1 MSKHAKRTQN
11 KLLQQRPSERKNQSV
26 NPSPRAERDFETRHC
41 SPFSVYGERGWGIGV
56 WRLNARIMLLLLLL
70 LVGFA
75 RVAAQDE
82 TADPVAQPD
91 PPSVTGFDP
100 ASMVFGQ
107 GGQITVNGAN
117 LPAGSVVKLGDTAL
131 STSVVDST
139 RLTATVPPGFPVGK
153 YAVKVVD
160 NANQEFYN
168 SGAVTFEVKAP
179 PPTPAPVVSN
189 IEPTSMMY
197 GQGGQITII
206 GTNLPQGS
214 VVRLG
219 GFGVLQTTF
228 VNPGLLTAVVP
239 ATVPVNATP
248 GYTVEVVDSAGQSY
262 PASQRFR
269 IIPLPPPT
277 NPPAPTNPP
286 PTQAPP
292 PTDVPGAPSLLIR
305 SFNATPSKIKPG
317 DSVTF
322 SFDVVNQGSRT
333 AQGISLSVDSGGKF
347 IPANGQ
353 ASVLVPD
360 LAVGAATAVSLT
372 VVSATDT
379 PGGAQTVG
387 ITMTFRDFTGQS
399 YTSKGTLSVNVE
411 AVAQASQVTLARY
424 MVDPNPVI
432 PGKPVKVTLLLTNT
446 GNQIA
451 GQVLVRIASDGSI
464 LLAGPQGDSFPVG
477 DMSPGQSA
485 SVEIPMI
492 VSSSAKSGPQAQAV
506 TISFLQGGDTKSSNG
521 SMTIDVAKFVAP
533 APLMLLDSV
542 STDAGAV
549 LTPGQ
554 QFKLTL
560 KFKNVGDDNASNTL
574 VTFGTVES
582 SGDSGTPGAPGSGS
596 STTASSTFAPL
607 GSGGSVYVGNVAKNN
622 IITVE
627 QEFIVNGSVDSGIYS
642 LPVTLRYQKSDG
654 SVAQDKLPASLV
666 VVVPPQLQYT
676 EGAPLPPTV
685 NVGETLPLALTITNK
700 GKKQVNFTRFTIEAE
715 NADVIDGRNA
725 PISPINTG
733 EEASVNGAVSPSA
746 EGHVK
751 IKLTLYYTDDLNKP
765 QTIVKTYEADAVP
778 PPPPIDMGP
787 TNPQPTPPP
796 IEGENPSNRD
806 SLGRLLLGLL
816 GLGS

>member
-1 MSKHAKRTQN
+1 MRGKSIAN
-11 KLLQQRPSERKNQSV
+11 S
-26 NPSPRAERDFETRHC
+26 A
-41 SPFSVYGERGWGIGV
+41 FSRIGAV
-56 WRLNARIMLLLLLL
+56 LLLLL
-70 LVGFA
+70 LVGLA
-75 RVAAQDE
+75 GVAAQDE
-82 TADPVAQPD
+82 TADPAAQPD
-91 PPSVTGFDP
+91 PVATGFDP

-107 GGQITVNGAN
+107 GGQLTITGENM
-117 LPAGSVVKLGDTAL
+117 PAGSVVKLGDTGL
-131 STSVVDST
+131 STTVVNST
-139 RLTATVPPGFPVGK
+139 TLTATVPPTFPVGK
-153 YAVKVVD
+153 YTVKVVD
-160 NANQEFYN
+160 GANQEFYN
-168 SGAVTFEVKAP
+168 SGAATFEVKAP
-179 PPTPAPVVSN
+179 PPSATPMPSVSSF
-189 IEPTSMMY
+189 EPPSMVF

-228 VNPGLLTAVVP
+228 VNPGLLTATVP
-239 ATVPVNATP
+239 ATVPVNVTP
-248 GYTVEVVDSAGQSY
+248 GYTVEVVDSTGQSY
-262 PASQRFR
+262 IASQRFK
-269 IIPLPPPT
+269 ITPLPPPT
-277 NPPAPTNPP
+277 RTPLPPPTEAPP

-292 PTDVPGAPSLLIR
+292 PTDIPGAPSLLIR
-305 SFNATPSKIKPG
+305 SFNATPAKIKPG

-333 AQGISLSVDSGGKF
+333 AQGISVSVDTGGKF

-372 VVSATDT
+372 VVSASDT

-387 ITMTFRDFTGQS
+387 LTMTYRDFTGQS

-477 DMSPGQSA
+477 DMNPGQSA

-492 VSSSAKSGPQAQAV
+492 VSSAAKSGPQAQAV
-506 TISFLQGGDTKSSNG
+506 TISFLQGGEAKTSNG

-542 STDAGAV
+542 STDAGDV

-560 KFKNVGDDNASNTL
+560 KFKNVGDDDASNTL

-582 SGDSGTPGAPGSGS
+582 SGGDTGTPGSPGSGS

-607 GSGGSVYVGNVAKNN
+607 GSGGSVYVGNVAKNDV
-622 IITVE
+622 ITV
-627 QEFIVNGSVDSGIYS
+627 QQDFIVNGAVDSGIYS

-666 VVVPPQLQYT
+666 VVVPPQLQIT
-676 EGAPLPPTV
+676 EGSPLPPTV
-685 NVGETLPLALTITNK
+685 NVGETIPLALTVTNK
-700 GKKQVNFTRFTIEAE
+700 GKKQVNFTRFTIAAE
-715 NADVIDGRNA
+715 NADVVDGKDA
-725 PISPINTG
+725 PIAPINTG
-733 EEASVNGAVSPSA
+733 EEASVNGAVSPSS

-751 IKLTLYYTDDLNKP
+751 ITLTLYYTDDLNKP
-765 QTIVKTYEADAVP
+765 QTIVKTYEVDAVP
-778 PPPPIDMGP
+778 PPPPIDVGP
-787 TNPQPTPPP
+787 TDPQPTPPP
-796 IEGENPSNRD
+796 IEGESPSNRD